1 MWCNNNSN
9 GNTAKFRRKASQK
22 ISMDKTGSK
31 AGCKKFVLMTVGAEL
46 VVFHCKISILPEV
59 LLDGEFPGIYKL

>member
-9 GNTAKFRRKASQK
+9 GNTAKFRRKASQE

-31 AGCKKFVLMTVGAEL
+31 AGCKIKVCSNNCGAEL
-46 VVFHCKISILPEV
+46 VVYLCKISILADV
-59 LLDGEFPGIYKL
+59 LLDGEFP